1 MTSFECHKNGRER
14 SVQKEVKKKVKDF
27 FMKIVQFTTT
37 IQYVSTLHKR
47 DRTEPASGSLYSY
60 TQDSNPE
67 G

>member
-37 IQYVSTLHKR
+37 YNICKYTPQKR
-47 DRTEPASGSLYSY
+47 
-60 TQDSNPE
+60 
-67 G
+67 

>member
-1 MTSFECHKNGRER
+1 MRVENLKSADLAYLLKTTLGTCLIIDRLLHSALRHK
-14 SVQKEVKKKVKDF
+14 K
-27 FMKIVQFTTT
+27 
-37 IQYVSTLHKR
+37 

>member
-37 IQYVSTLHKR
+37 IQYVSTFHKR
-47 DRTEPASGSLYSY
+47 DRTEPASGSL
-60 TQDSNPE
+60 
-67 G
+67 